1 MRVCGIVKCDGHR
14 SLKPSDCCEVG
25 RTNVRK
31 MPYKNPLALALLAML
46 ASGTPVLPQEQTQPA
61 ATAPAAEQAPEPL
74 SEEEMEILVARIAL
88 YPDDLVAAI
97 AAASLYPLQII
108 EAQRFLDDLKK
119 NKDLKP
125 KSTWDGS
132 VVSLLNY
139 PPVVK
144 MMSDDLDW
152 TQTMGEAITNQEKD
166 VMTAIQQLREKAVAE
181 GIIKSDDK
189 VKVVEENDNI
199 VIQPAATE
207 VIYVPQYEPAMLYDD
222 NYSSPPI
229 YGYYPDPYPDYHYP
243 WAGFWAG
250 AITGAIWGGIVDWDN
265 GIWGGPYG
273 GDFNCNN
280 CFNNVDFN
288 GKLDF
293 DNVDWKNIDRSKLNK
308 NDFKNLD
315 RNKFKDGI
323 KNNDRNRLDN
333 KAKDLK
339 KSRGDA
345 LPGKTKAKDVRAKTL
360 DGLKKPQ
367 AKTGARKPPAAANR
381 PAGGKIDRPAGK
393 PKPAARPDVR
403 PKNASPLGDVKRG
416 VPARMDS
423 SRGSRSAGGGM
434 RRPPPRMS
442 GGGRGGGGRGGR
454 GR

>member
-1 MRVCGIVKCDGHR
+1 
-14 SLKPSDCCEVG
+14 
-25 RTNVRK
+25 
-31 MPYKNPLALALLAML
+31 ML
-46 ASGTPVLPQEQTQPA
+46 AGGTPVLTQEQGQPA

-74 SEEEMEILVARIAL
+74 SEEELEILVARIAL

-97 AAASLYPLQII
+97 VAATLYPLQMI
-108 EAQRFLDDLKK
+108 EAQRFLDELKT
-119 NKDLKP
+119 NKELKP

-199 VIQPAATE
+199 IIQPAAAE

-222 NYSSPPI
+222 SYDSAPI

-250 AITGAIWGGIVDWDN
+250 FVTGGIWGGIVDWDD
-265 GIWGGPYG
+265 GFWGGNWGG
-273 GDFNCNN
+273 GDIDIDCNK

-293 DNVDWKNIDRSKLNK
+293 NNVDWKNIDRSKINRD
-308 NDFKNLD
+308 NFKNLD
-315 RNKFKDGI
+315 KSKFKDSI
-323 KNNDRNRLDN
+323 KSNDRNKLDN
-333 KAKDLK
+333 KARDIK
-339 KSRGDA
+339 KSRADT

-360 DGLKKPQ
+360 EGLKKPQ
-367 AKTGARKPPAAANR
+367 AKQPGARKPPAAAGR
-381 PAGGKIDRPAGK
+381 PAGGKVDRPAGK
-393 PKPAARPDVR
+393 PKPAAKRDTR
-403 PKNASPLGDVKRG
+403 PKSASPIGDVKRG
-416 VPARMDS
+416 KPAKMDS
-423 SRGSRSAGGGM
+423 NRGSRSAGGGM
-434 RRPPPRMS
+434 KRPPPRMS
-442 GGGRGGGGRGGR
+442 GGRGGGRGGGGRGGR